1 MRITINQLTFRLKE
15 AGEVI
20 IKTLSD
26 YWVIGKL
33 SNLREFF
40 VVIQQ
45 KSASIIEID
54 GRYNIF
60 CVITGDDCLIISPF
74 ITDEVKRLCEKQ
86 LKSIFF
92 H

>member
-1 MRITINQLTFRLKE
+1 MRIINQLTFRLKE
-15 AGEVI
+15 AGEII

-54 GRYNIF
+54 GKYNNIF
-60 CVITGDDCLIISPF
+60 CVSLASNN
-74 ITDEVKRLCEKQ
+74 L
-86 LKSIFF
+86 SIYYR
-92 H
+92 